1 MTSCDLNLR
10 ATELCLGLPG
20 AGTKLPS
27 PEAAE
32 TPTKASGKR
41 GFSETNSNR
50 RGACCRAQVVGWP
63 PVRSYRRNVMATT
76 TQKSSSGEA
85 FVKVC
90 MDGAPYLRK
99 VDLKMY
105 SSYQQLSDA
114 LAKMFSSFTNERKV
128 MDVVNSSEY
137 VPSYE
142 DKDGDWMLV
151 GDVPWEYV
159 PFLAS

>member
-1 MTSCDLNLR
+1 
-10 ATELCLGLPG
+10 
-20 AGTKLPS
+20 
-27 PEAAE
+27 
-32 TPTKASGKR
+32 
-41 GFSETNSNR
+41 
-50 RGACCRAQVVGWP
+50 
-63 PVRSYRRNVMATT
+63 MATT
-76 TQKSSSGEA
+76 TQKSSSGEEDA

>member
-1 MTSCDLNLR
+1 
-10 ATELCLGLPG
+10 
-20 AGTKLPS
+20 
-27 PEAAE
+27 
-32 TPTKASGKR
+32 
-41 GFSETNSNR
+41 
-50 RGACCRAQVVGWP
+50 
-63 PVRSYRRNVMATT
+63 MATT
-76 TQKSSSGEA
+76 TQKSSSGEEA

-114 LAKMFSSFTNERKV
+114 LAKMFSSFTMGIILLLYLCHV
-128 MDVVNSSEY
+128 
-137 VPSYE
+137 YE